1 MMLDYPQIYDSTG
14 KRLAILNQATDVIIT
29 DQIITDTNGQSTLT
43 FNLPYDD
50 PKLDLFD
57 VEDQV
62 QVAGMVFVIR
72 TMQNGWDSQGTL
84 KAQIYAEALWY
95 DLAEYDPIQ
104 PVTMTGATAQSV
116 LETLLATSD
125 WTVGTV
131 QINNT
136 VEFVL
141 TEVTNPLAA
150 IMSLPSIFSGELQF
164 DTVEKTVSLLTQVGE
179 DNGLLYAYSKNLQSN
194 QRTVDSRYLYTRMRA
209 YGANDADGNPITIST
224 ANGGSDFIENYQWY
238 DATGKSRKVKCYEQ
252 TNDQISDPTALRL
265 WAVSVLSVLSMPRIT
280 YTMQVILDKKDGI
293 PMIGDVVRV
302 YDPKLKVTLA
312 SRLAQRTYNVLQPWL
327 STVQLSTALYS
338 LTDQLTSQSQST
350 TAQINNAVQTTSAG
364 LKLLNQVT
372 TASGK
377 LDLTK
382 SEGRLP
388 YTQVSVGPGTTFAY
402 GYDPS
407 QINIPEYGLATDS
420 SDGLM
425 SKEHHQIVGSL
436 PEVGV
441 VGSGG
446 VVTYKVLVS
455 DTVFGGLM
463 SPEDVK
469 KTHSLPADGTGAV
482 AEATE
487 SEHGL
492 MSMQDKQ
499 SLDHLNDWITGV
511 QVLDPEVSDPHNT
524 GSNARLSDVLSNFEQ
539 RIKTLEGGKP

>member
-1 MMLDYPQIYDSTG
+1 MLDYPQVYDSTG

-43 FNLPYDD
+43 FNLPYND

-57 VEDQV
+57 VEDQAR
-62 QVAGMVFVIR
+62 VAGMVFVIR
-72 TMQNGWDSQGTL
+72 TIQNGWDSQGTL

-95 DLAEYDPIQ
+95 ELSEYDPIQ
-104 PVTMTGATAQSV
+104 PVTMTGATAQSIM
-116 LETLLATSD
+116 EAMLATSD
-125 WTVGTV
+125 WSVGTV
-131 QINNT
+131 EISSTADFNLAQ
-136 VEFVL
+136 
-141 TEVTNPLAA
+141 VTNPLAA
-150 IMSLPSIFSGELQF
+150 VMSLPSIFGGELQF
-164 DTVEKTVSLLTQVGE
+164 DTINKTVSLLTQVGS
-179 DNGLLYAYSKNLQSN
+179 DNGLLYAYRKNLQSN
-194 QRTVDSRYLYTRMRA
+194 QRVVDSRYLYTRMRP
-209 YGANDADGNPITIST
+209 YGANDENGNPLTITSV
-224 ANGGSDFIENYQWY
+224 NGTDYIENYQWY
-238 DATGKSRKVKCYEQ
+238 DATGKPHKVKCYEQ
-252 TNDQISDPTALRL
+252 TNDQITDPVALKL
-265 WAVSVLSVLSMPRIT
+265 WAVSILNVLSMPRIT
-280 YTMQVILDKKDGI
+280 YTMQVILDKTDGI
-293 PMIGDVVRV
+293 PNIGDTVRV

-350 TAQINNAVQTTSAG
+350 NQQINSVIQTSSAG
-364 LKLLNQVT
+364 LDLLNSVT
-372 TASGK
+372 TPSGK

-388 YTQVSVGPGTTFAY
+388 DSQCSIGPGTVFAS

-407 QINIPEYGLATDS
+407 DGPDIPLASTTV
-420 SDGLM
+420 DGLM
-425 SKEHHQIVGSL
+425 SKEKFQVVESL
-436 PEVGV
+436 PEVGI

-446 VVTYKVLVS
+446 EVTYKVLVS

-463 SPEDVK
+463 SADDVK

-499 SLDHLNDWITGV
+499 SLNQINDWITGV
-511 QVLDPEVSDPHNT
+511 QALDPEVSDPHNT
-524 GSNARLSDVLSNFEQ
+524 GSDARLSDVLANFEQ
-539 RIKTLEGGKP
+539 RITALGG

>member
-1 MMLDYPQIYDSTG
+1 MLDYPQIYDSTG

-252 TNDQISDPTALRL
+252 TNDQISDPTALKL

-280 YTMQVILDKKDGI
+280 YIMQVILDKKDGI
-293 PMIGDVVRV
+293 PLIGDVVRV

-338 LTDQLTSQSQST
+338 LTDQLTSQSQT
-350 TAQINNAVQTTSAG
+350 TTQQINNVVQTSSAG
-364 LKLLNQVT
+364 LDLLNQVT

-377 LDLTK
+377 LDLAK

-388 YTQVSVGPGTTFAY
+388 DSQCSVGPNTAFSS
-402 GYDPS
+402 GYDPT
-407 QINIPEYGLATDS
+407 QILTNLSKTGLQTLRTWLWGQNSGGGPDDHTEQSGGPDAIYFNPAVLNPVYA
-420 SDGLM
+420 SDGTL
-425 SKEHHQIVGSL
+425 SENTVELLDAILQAIRSDIWQLKKDDETTAILRNWLSSNGLDNIYNPTVTDPANPGS
-436 PEVGV
+436 
-441 VGSGG
+441 
-446 VVTYKVLVS
+446 TQ
-455 DTVFGGLM
+455 
-463 SPEDVK
+463 
-469 KTHSLPADGTGAV
+469 A
-482 AEATE
+482 
-487 SEHGL
+487 
-492 MSMQDKQ
+492 
-499 SLDHLNDWITGV
+499 LN
-511 QVLDPEVSDPHNT
+511 N
-524 GSNARLSDVLSNFEQ
+524 VLSNFEQ
-539 RIKTLEGGKP
+539 RITGLGG